1 MGEDLSR
8 EGPTESCVVTKSLVS
23 KYYSAYSVSDM
34 VLVTV
39 VGGRK
44 RASL

>member
-23 KYYSAYSVSDM
+23 KYYSAYSVSDT